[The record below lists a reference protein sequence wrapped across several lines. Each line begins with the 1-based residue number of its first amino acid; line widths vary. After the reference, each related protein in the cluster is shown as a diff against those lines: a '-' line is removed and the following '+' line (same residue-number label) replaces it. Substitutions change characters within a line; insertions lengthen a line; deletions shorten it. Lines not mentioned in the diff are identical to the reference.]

1 MDFHR
6 HDHRKADGRQLYL
19 YSREPRDYRVT
30 NDVEGP
36 YAPNPHL
43 RWHPLR
49 REWVAYNA
57 SRNTRTL
64 NPPPD
69 FNPLAPV
76 AVDGY
81 PGEIPV
87 TDFEIAVFENRWPG
101 FAQLAVGLGEDDGP
115 PAKGVCKV
123 VVYTTEPSGTLH
135 DLPVDRIALL
145 LQAWADRYRA
155 LQAQPEVQYVMPFES
170 RGAHVG
176 VTLPHPH
183 GQIYAFPFLPPQ
195 IERQARAQ
203 MENQALTRLVHAPD
217 QALVVEDREHTVAL
231 CPEYARYPFETW
243 VLPRERVVAPDEMS
257 DAALID
263 FAHALKRA
271 QQRLDRHFGGT
282 TPLVLWCALPPKGF
296 EGSWP
301 FHVQLW
307 PMQRGENKFKF
318 LASVEQITGVFLVDV
333 LPEDAAATLRA
344 IDPDSAG

>member
-1 MDFHR
+1 
-6 HDHRKADGRQLYL
+6 
-19 YSREPRDYRVT
+19 
-30 NDVEGP
+30 
-36 YAPNPHL
+36 
-43 RWHPLR
+43 
-49 REWVAYNA
+49 
-57 SRNTRTL
+57 
-64 NPPPD
+64 
-69 FNPLAPV
+69 
-76 AVDGY
+76 
-81 PGEIPV
+81 
-87 TDFEIAVFENRWPG
+87 
-101 FAQLAVGLGEDDGP
+101 
-115 PAKGVCKV
+115 
-123 VVYTTEPSGTLH
+123 
-135 DLPVDRIALL
+135 
-145 LQAWADRYRA
+145 
-155 LQAQPEVQYVMPFES
+155 VQYVMPFES

-217 QALVVEDREHTVAL
+217 PALVVEDREHAVTL

-243 VLPRERVVAPDEMS
+243 VLPRERVAAPDEMS